1 MGESAFHSIDR
12 MFNLIDLLIVA
23 IVAWASIIGW
33 RRGGTRS
40 LIDSASVGSAIA
52 VVLLSITFVRDRL
65 IDGSWALVIRKW
77 IRENL
82 RSIPTTAGFATE
94 NAGVADNL
102 YHLLIVGVGAI
113 TVWIGLQMILQVF
126 QTVWRVPHETPVSR
140 MAGTLIGTGMGSAFA
155 WYMVQCLGLL
165 SWIKGFEALDSY
177 LGSSYFVWLM
187 MNLTIR

>member
-1 MGESAFHSIDR
+1 MDK

-52 VVLLSITFVRDRL
+52 VVILSITLVRDRL
-65 IDGSWALVIRKW
+65 IDGSWALEIRNW

-82 RSIPTTAGFATE
+82 RSAPTTAGFASE
-94 NAGVADNL
+94 NMGVADNL
-102 YHLLIVGVGAI
+102 YHLLIAGAGAI
-113 TVWIGLQMILQVF
+113 TVWIGMQMILQVF
-126 QTVWRVPHETPVSR
+126 QTVWRVPNETLFSR
-140 MAGTLIGTGMGSAFA
+140 IAGTLIGAGMGSVFA

-165 SWIKGFEALDSY
+165 SWVKGFEALDSY
-177 LGSSYFVWLM
+177 LGSSFLVWLVL
-187 MNLTIR
+187 NLTIW